1 MTRILQMSDG
11 RLADR
16 CGTLAGADTSV
27 GRECPS
33 SPRAAT
39 LHRPGSA
46 LILVLVSL
54 VMMVLIGTA
63 YVQVARVDR
72 RATAQLTGVNNLDTV
87 RDAVIAYMAKVLKE
101 DIFDDAGLM
110 FNPASYDENY
120 DHAWTNRDVS
130 FQVKS
135 ALPLTLGNVIGNAA
149 GGQNDD
155 TWLASTYQSAEVA
168 AYYPHATWNHLSNL
182 NGVYLRLPKTAGPTV
197 PQEMVVEQNQ
207 TFANLLRH
215 DGYGEVYVDVGS
227 TGDNLNTAVYSAPM
241 SAAAGTWTIDYSSDP
256 SWQPHGVDTDA
267 DGILDA
273 GWTWAPEEV
282 RQIGAITYVVAYR
295 IIDLSSLANVNVATA
310 ATSNGVILPTAMTD
324 AARGAF
330 PSDLDL
336 SRLLAKSNKGGSWG
350 TELGNVMTTRGLA
363 TTFPTMPGNASWDM
377 ASGVA
382 AYGGTGTR
390 AVAWTD
396 PAVGAKFYGYANN
409 RYDME
414 SELELRSRGGLNTAT
429 IASIEDS
436 MPSLLRRAADPTAE
450 STYVN
455 VAGLDNPGNDLASNS
470 FMNGCI
476 RGLNGGYPL
485 DHAAR
490 TYPEVRHFLTTFSG
504 ASILAPQYPGWTAGA
519 ASLDRLQ
526 YDLVYR
532 GTNASS
538 VSLTPTQRAA
548 EIRDRL
554 EKILKIGTP
563 MYLGLADAAMIR
575 QIATEFAVNIV
586 DYADPDNTPT
596 MLSDGVTEYYG
607 MEALPFLREVYVEAQ
622 YEAKDVA
629 PDADPMT
636 YEEWQIIPQTL
647 GIAIEIGNP
656 FDKELKFKSGVT
668 NPNGATVKIRI
679 MQGTPALPIQVAE
692 QVIPDMTIPARD
704 PATQH
709 NHIAIFHSGGSAGV
723 ATANGGG
730 GAAIA
735 TATSLNLAASGISG
749 LRIHDMGPD
758 IIAGLTLGTDMYFE
772 LVVTCS
778 DGKEVCYDRF
788 WPNAGQE
795 FRIKDKEAG
804 TGALLAPKKEYV
816 QIGMRRDGRTN
827 RYLSNR
833 GRQVATPIS
842 PQEGLY
848 KSGTNFAQFSKE
860 DKGVTGDTSF
870 DKFQIAHANHQI
882 LNVAELGYIFM
893 VGFYE
898 DKTADGKGDLVA
910 RLSGRDGSKGPTATT
925 GVTDVAS
932 TARHFLSFTADG
944 STAGAVIVPTATKL
958 PHFSMVMDQFTT
970 ISPRWD
976 GVDNDNDDGNNVIT
990 SSADN
995 EAEQFVPGRMNVNT
1009 TPTWLLAMMS
1019 PLPESLA
1026 DLEQYYQAIGE
1037 YRDRPASRQTITGV
1051 AGLPS
1056 THNSDKGVR
1065 SIGELMLIKRR
1076 INSTSDNQKSTRY
1089 GEDNA
1094 FMTAPNLD
1102 KRPYPHLDDR
1112 PAAKVFDEEYSVQ
1125 ERMARFQYLT
1135 NTLTTR
1141 SDRYC
1146 AYVVIRGYTTN
1157 AFNQA
1162 PAESLRFFVTL
1173 DRSGLVDLDSAV
1185 TVYPKTGQKN

>member
-1 MTRILQMSDG
+1 MTRNLQSFVRVSSD
-11 RLADR
+11 RI
-16 CGTLAGADTSV
+16 GTRAGTDTSV
-27 GRECPS
+27 GRECLS
-33 SPRAAT
+33 SPRANA

-87 RDAVIAYMAKVLKE
+87 RDAVIAYMAKVLK
-101 DIFDDAGLM
+101 DDVFDDAGLM
-110 FNPASYDENY
+110 FNPASYDEAY
-120 DHAWTNRDVS
+120 DHAWTNRGVFFTATS
-130 FQVKS
+130 K
-135 ALPLTLGNVIGNAA
+135 LPATMGNNIGNAA

-182 NGVYLRLPKTAGPTV
+182 NGTYLRLPKSGSGATLPT
-197 PQEMVVEQNQ
+197 EMVVEQNQ
-207 TFANLLRH
+207 TFANYLRH
-215 DGYGEVYVDVGS
+215 DGYGEVYVDVS
-227 TGDNLNTAVYSAPM
+227 SQGDNFNTAIYSAPM
-241 SAAAGTWTIDYSSDP
+241 SAAAGTWTIDYNADP
-256 SWQPHGVDTDA
+256 TWQPYGVDSDA

-273 GWTWAPEEV
+273 AWTWAPDEV
-282 RQIGAITYVVAYR
+282 RQIGALTYVVAYR

-310 ATSNGVILPTAMTD
+310 LTSNGSTLPTTTAEAT
-324 AARGAF
+324 RGAF

-336 SRLLAKSNKGGSWG
+336 SRLLAKSNKGGSWAAEFG
-350 TELGNVMTTRGLA
+350 TVMTTRGLA
-363 TTFPTMPGNASWDM
+363 TTFPTLAGNASWDLT
-377 ASGVA
+377 SGVA
-382 AYGGTGTR
+382 SYGGTGTR

-396 PAVGAKFYGYANN
+396 PAVGAKFYGYSNN
-409 RYDME
+409 RFDME

-429 IASIEDS
+429 IAPIENA
-436 MPSLLRRAADPTAE
+436 MPLLLRRAADPTVEA
-450 STYVN
+450 TYVN

-470 FMNGCI
+470 FMNGCV
-476 RGLNGGYPL
+476 RGLNGGYAL
-485 DHAAR
+485 DNSAR

-504 ASILAPQYPGWTAGA
+504 SSILASQYPGWTAGS

-532 GTNASS
+532 GTSDSS

-563 MYLGLADAAMIR
+563 MYLGLTDTAVIR
-575 QIATEFAVNIV
+575 QIATEYAVNIV

-596 MLSDGVTEYYG
+596 VLSDGVKEYYG
-607 MEALPFLREVYVEAQ
+607 MEALPFFREVYVEAQ

-629 PDADPMT
+629 PDPDPMT

-656 FDKELKFKSGVT
+656 FDKELKFQSGVT
-668 NPNGATVKIRI
+668 TGNGAKVKIRI
-679 MQGTPALPIQVAE
+679 MQGTPAAPIQVAE
-692 QVIPDMTIPARD
+692 QVIPAGMVIPAREVGV
-704 PATQH
+704 QH
-709 NHIAIFHSGGSAGV
+709 KHIAIFHSGGSAGV

-730 GAAIA
+730 GAAISQA
-735 TATSLNLAASGISG
+735 NSLALAASGIDG
-749 LRIHDMGPD
+749 ARIYEMGPD

-788 WPNAGQE
+788 WPNTGQE
-795 FRIKDKEAG
+795 FRIKDKETG
-804 TGALLAPKKEYV
+804 TGALLAPKKEYM

-833 GRQVATPIS
+833 GRQVATPVT
-842 PQEGLY
+842 PQEAAY
-848 KSGTNFAQFSKE
+848 KNGTQFAKFSNE
-860 DKGVTGDTSF
+860 DKSVNGDASF
-870 DKFQIAHANHQI
+870 DKFQMAHANHQ
-882 LNVAELGYIFM
+882 LMSVAELGYIFM
-893 VGFYE
+893 VGFY
-898 DKTADGKGDLVA
+898 ADATSAEGDFVT
-910 RLSGRDGSKGPTATT
+910 RLSARDGSKGPAST
-925 GVTDVAS
+925 GGNADVAS
-932 TARHFLSFTADG
+932 PARHYLSFTADG
-944 STAGAVIVPTATKL
+944 STAGAVVVPTATKL

-976 GVDNDNDDGNNVIT
+976 KVDNDNDDGDNLIT

-1037 YRDRPASRQTITGV
+1037 YRDRPASRQLITGV
-1051 AGLPS
+1051 TGLPS
-1056 THNSDKGVR
+1056 DHNADKGVR
-1065 SIGELMLIKRR
+1065 SIGELMLVKRR
-1076 INSTSDNQKSTRY
+1076 IGTTTDNQKSTRY

-1094 FMTAPNLD
+1094 FMAATSSM
-1102 KRPYPHLDDR
+1102 RPYPHLDDR
-1112 PAAKVFDEEYSVQ
+1112 STSKAFDEEYTAQ
-1125 ERMARFQYLT
+1125 ERMARFQYLS

-1173 DRSGLVDLDSAV
+1173 DRSGLVDIDSAV
-1185 TVYPKTGQKN
+1185 TVFPKTGQKN